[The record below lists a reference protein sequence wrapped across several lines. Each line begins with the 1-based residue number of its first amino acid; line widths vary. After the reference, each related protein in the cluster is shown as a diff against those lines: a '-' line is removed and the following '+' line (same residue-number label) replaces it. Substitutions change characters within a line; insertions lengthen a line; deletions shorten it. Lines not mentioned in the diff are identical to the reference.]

1 MTKSYKEIKRLKE
14 GSDFQVQEACWDG
27 YKQVGMKKKGDRMVP
42 NCVKEEIV
50 HAVFG
55 KDYIHR
61 EPIMELTA
69 DVYDMYKGKLNKD
82 QLATIKNTWK
92 NRKQSDVT
100 QPVKD
105 MIRNFDPFT
114 RMDIKQANIKY
125 LSALI
130 NDEVQQEEVDFI
142 SPLQD
147 QIEIVEMNS
156 VVRKTELKEFTTDQI
171 NKLAKSYADMAG
183 KTISL
188 PNAQRLQKM
197 FDRVPDSSLNALRK
211 KKIPF
216 LSGLALSRMIQKK
229 IPVTESAY
237 EDDEYAVSIAG
248 IETERTER
256 QELNEAS
263 PTIAKVKDI
272 VKNQQAIKIDGT
284 TVDLFTA
291 SAISQVYD
299 KVNDVNKKRMD
310 GMKII
315 PLANIAMKLLKNE
328 YEHIELDE
336 EVLNELG
343 SKIPQLIGKV
353 KAHMEMYK
361 EMIDRVLKLQYG
373 KKFTDTM
380 LTITARTASKSVP
393 DVIKEL
399 SARDLWKEQVEE
411 QWGARTASGGKV
423 GGKKFPKAHLKN
435 EKEIDETDL
444 TKPQVKQVHKQA
456 DELPKKDF
464 IKRYGKDGDAIR
476 YATATSQV
484 KKKLGLGENRF
495 KLKGELKM
503 NESYKQRLDSAMG
516 HLGINSLGELNPEE
530 HKSFFAYVDNL
541 KEGLS
546 AAQKKLPPALQKA
559 IAAKQGDKKETEE
572 EELTPKQKQLDK
584 DKDGDIG
591 ADDLAKLRATKK
603 EDKKEVKE
611 NKRYLQTKAG
621 SLEEAV
627 LISRGLISE
636 QRWEIEGKVGYKGIR
651 GEDAFH
657 MIINAN
663 SESDAEDK
671 AYDELQKAR
680 SKRKI
685 GPGGGGRVEDEEV
698 ESVQKTNK
706 PLSAPETYEPGN

>member
-1 MTKSYKEIKRLKE
+1 MTKSYKEIK
-14 GSDFQVQEACWDG
+14 GSEVQVQEACWDG

-92 NRKQSDVT
+92 NKKQTDVT
-100 QPVKD
+100 QGVKD
-105 MIRNFDPFT
+105 MIRGYDAFT

-130 NDEVQQEEVDFI
+130 NDEVQQEEFDWI

-237 EDDEYAVSIAG
+237 EGDEYAVSIAG
-248 IETERTER
+248 IETDR
-256 QELNEAS
+256 QVLDEGLKLAKLVGKSIAHLEMYVELA
-263 PTIAKVKDI
+263 
-272 VKNQQAIKIDGT
+272 
-284 TVDLFTA
+284 
-291 SAISQVYD
+291 
-299 KVNDVNKKRMD
+299 NDVK
-310 GMKII
+310 
-315 PLANIAMKLLKNE
+315 
-328 YEHIELDE
+328 
-336 EVLNELG
+336 
-343 SKIPQLIGKV
+343 KIPIGDISSWLKS
-353 KAHMEMYK
+353 KAE
-361 EMIDRVLKLQYG
+361 Q
-373 KKFTDTM
+373 
-380 LTITARTASKSVP
+380 ASKSVP
-393 DVIKEL
+393 PLIKDLRKPGIWNEEL
-399 SARDLWKEQVEE
+399 QEAVKAVKFWEDKQLEEADLSK
-411 QWGARTASGGKV
+411 S
-423 GGKKFPKAHLKN
+423 
-435 EKEIDETDL
+435 
-444 TKPQVKQVHKQA
+444 QVKQVHKQA

-464 IKRYGKDGDAIR
+464 IKKYGKDGDAVR
-476 YATATSQV
+476 YATATNQI
-484 KKKLGLGENRF
+484 KNKLGIGENKF
-495 KLKGELKM
+495 KLKGELTM
-503 NESYKQRLDSAMG
+503 NESYKLKLNKAMEHYKIDSLA
-516 HLGINSLGELNPEE
+516 ELKDEDQKP
-530 HKSFFAYVDNL
+530 FFAYVDGL
-541 KEGLS
+541 KEELS

-559 IAAKQGDKKETEE
+559 IAAKQGDKKEDDKEDKKEVKETLKKEVEE
-572 EELTPKQKQLDK
+572 EEVNVKERMGANTPSKPNRYKQYLKKTGQKLYKNELSPKQKQLDK

-603 EDKKEVKE
+603 EKVIATKQVSEDKK
-611 NKRYLQTKAG
+611 YLQTKPG
-621 SLEEAV
+621 SLEEAI
-627 LISRGLISE
+627 LKSRGL
-636 QRWEIEGKVGYKGIR
+636 
-651 GEDAFH
+651 
-657 MIINAN
+657 
-663 SESDAEDK
+663 
-671 AYDELQKAR
+671 
-680 SKRKI
+680 
-685 GPGGGGRVEDEEV
+685 
-698 ESVQKTNK
+698 NK
-706 PLSAPETYEPGN
+706 